1 MLGALGALAA
11 GTAYYF
17 YGTAGTPKETA
28 MELKSKAEGLGA
40 AAEGKLG
47 MRHSKAD
54 YQKVYDKIAEMME
67 KEDHDGELFLSRY
80 AESWRGFSTS
90 NRLPTSNMCT
100 SLCVELTEQMD
111 PSPPSSS
118 DSLGTLLE
126 LTTLRTAVVVAT
138 TRPCGK

>member
-67 KEDHDGELFLSRY
+67 KEDHDGEWFLR
-80 AESWRGFSTS
+80 
-90 NRLPTSNMCT
+90 
-100 SLCVELTEQMD
+100 
-111 PSPPSSS
+111 
-118 DSLGTLLE
+118 
-126 LTTLRTAVVVAT
+126 RTD
-138 TRPCGK
+138 GL